1 MNSTDKSVNSKKRA
15 ELEQAIAALEEKR
28 SLLGDEVVD
37 IALTSMREKLAVLE
51 TGSRTVHEPQ
61 QRKLV
66 TVLFA
71 DVSGFTAMAETM
83 DHELVNSV
91 INSLWSRVDKAI
103 SDHGGRIDKH
113 IGDAVMALFG
123 TPAAHEDDPERSI
136 RAALQIQAEIRNW
149 KKELATL
156 ASVETAQAKNIHL
169 RIGINTGPALLG
181 TVGTIGEYT
190 AIGDTVNLANRVQT
204 AAPLDGI
211 LISHNAYQHVRGI
224 FDVTVLE
231 PITVKG
237 KSEPVQVYIVNRLK
251 PRSFRVTTRGLEG
264 IETRTIGRDE
274 ELAKMKAAFE
284 QSVEQRQTYLV
295 NIVADAGI
303 GKSRLLFEFNK
314 WLDRQKYHAHLFK
327 GRATQE
333 MAQIPYALLRDTLS
347 LSFDI
352 QDNDRA
358 SVARQKLE
366 RGILGYIGNK
376 KKASLYT
383 HFIGHLIGFD
393 FSNSPHLKG
402 ILGDA
407 RQIRDLAFHYTA
419 QLFTEVTSQQ
429 AAVIFLE
436 DIHWADKGSL
446 DFFSYLL
453 DAKPDLPL
461 FIVGLTRSTLFEQ
474 RSDWG
479 SSSIRNLR
487 LDLSPLT
494 DEDSH
499 LLVAE
504 ILQKVPHIPPGL
516 TDLIIKKAEGS
527 PFYIEELIKILMEG
541 GVIIR
546 GEDQWRVEMARLS
559 DLKVPATLTGL
570 VQARLDSLS
579 TGVRE
584 TLQQASVVGR
594 IFWTNVLENMHDPET
609 QTTASS
615 ISISNKLNTL
625 RAKEL
630 IYRYEESASSEM
642 PEFIFKNTILHDV
655 TYESVLLKLRPI
667 YHLQAAQGLIEISGE
682 RVSEYA
688 GRVGEH
694 YERAGKWLEAAEWYA
709 RAGRQAQDTYEPDAA
724 VGYYQK
730 ALNFLNEYGSPEQIP
745 QKLGICLRLGEVLN
759 WQARYSEAMEIYN
772 YMLRIAKEIGNILAQ
787 SRALRNLAISL
798 GNQGDHRASLE
809 YAIRAENLARNAGE
823 NLELAKALWTQGS
836 AHYRLGESQAALSL
850 GEQSLAISTELN
862 DRNEMARSLN
872 LLGAA
877 HYVSGRYEKAENCW
891 ENALKIFQELGDRQ
905 RGMDLLSNLG
915 VIADARGDYKT
926 AYQRYDGSL
935 TIAREIG
942 HKDGEISSLTNRGGE
957 QVALRNFEAAEADLR
972 KAIELA
978 GVDGSW
984 CLPNTYYYHAEA
996 LMGLDNFESSYYS
1009 AYQALALGR
1018 EHNVPENIG
1027 AAWRVLGKLSE
1038 KTGRP
1043 ISLRLTG
1050 LGELVDFSP
1059 EACFRKS
1066 AEILDE
1072 AEIEGELAR
1081 TLQEWA
1087 KYELRNGDK
1096 KQGKKLWKQ
1105 ARDIYIQLGA
1115 QMEVERM
1122 KELPAERVREDHN

>member
-1 MNSTDKSVNSKKRA
+1 MNSTDKPDNAKERA
-15 ELEQAIAALEEKR
+15 ELEQAIAALEERR
-28 SLLGDEVVD
+28 SLLGDEVVK
-37 IALTSMREKLAVLE
+37 IALASMREKLAMLE
-51 TGSRTVHEPQ
+51 TGSRTIYEPQ

-123 TPAAHEDDPERSI
+123 TPTAREDDPVRSI

-156 ASVETAQAKNIHL
+156 ASAETSQAKNIHL

-211 LISHNAYQHVRGI
+211 LISHNTYQHVRGI

-237 KSEPVQVYIVNRLK
+237 KSEPVQVYIINRLK

-264 IETRTIGRDE
+264 IETRTIGRDG
-274 ELAKMKAAFE
+274 ELGKMKAAFE
-284 QSVEQRQTYLV
+284 KSVEQRQTYLV

-314 WLDRQKYHAHLFK
+314 WLDRQKHHVHLFK

-333 MAQIPYALLRDTLS
+333 MAQIPYALLRDILS

-358 SVARQKLE
+358 SVVRQKLE
-366 RGILGYIGNK
+366 RGIRGHVENRK
-376 KKASLYT
+376 TASLYS

-419 QLFTEVTSQQ
+419 QLFTEITSRQN
-429 AAVIFLE
+429 AVIFLE

-461 FIVGLTRSTLFEQ
+461 VIIGLTRATLFEQ
-474 RSDWG
+474 RPDWG
-479 SSSIRNLR
+479 SSSVRNLR
-487 LDLSPLT
+487 LDLLPLS
-494 DEDSH
+494 EDDSR

-504 ILQKVPHIPPGL
+504 ILQKIPHIPPGL
-516 TDLIIKKAEGS
+516 TELIIKKAEGS

-541 GVIIR
+541 GIIIR
-546 GEDQWRVEMARLS
+546 GEDQWRVEMGRLS

-570 VQARLDSLS
+570 IQARLDGLS

-594 IFWTNVLENMHDPET
+594 IFWTNVLENMHNPET
-609 QTTASS
+609 QNATSS
-615 ISISNKLNTL
+615 IPIYDKLNTL

-630 IYRYEESASSEM
+630 VYRYDESASSEM

-655 TYESVLLKLRPI
+655 TYESVLLKLRPA

-694 YERAGKWLEAAEWYA
+694 YERASEWLEAAEWYA

-730 ALNFLNEYGSPEQIP
+730 ALNFLNGHGGLEQIP
-745 QKLGICLRLGEVLN
+745 QKLGISLRLGEVLN
-759 WQARYSEAMEIYN
+759 WKAQYTDAMEVFDS
-772 YMLRIAKEIGNILAQ
+772 MLEIAKQSGNAVAQ
-787 SRALRNLAISL
+787 SRALQGLATSL
-798 GNQGDHRASLE
+798 SYLGDHRAALE
-809 YAIRAENLARNAGE
+809 SAIQSEALVRNSDSPME
-823 NLELAKALWTQGS
+823 IAKALWTQGS
-836 AHYRLGESQAALSL
+836 ARFRLGESQAALSL
-850 GEQSLAISTELN
+850 AEQALQIATELN
-862 DRNEMARSLN
+862 DSDEMGRCLN
-872 LLGAA
+872 LLGAV
-877 HYVSGRYEKAENCW
+877 HYVSGRYEQAEGYW
-891 ENALKIFQELGDRQ
+891 TSALQIFQELGNKQ
-905 RGMDLLSNLG
+905 QGMDLWSNLG
-915 VIADARGDYKT
+915 VIADARGDYDT
-926 AYQRYDGSL
+926 AFQRYNSAL
-935 TIAREIG
+935 EIARETG
-942 HKDGEISSLTNRGGE
+942 YRDGEIVFLSNRGIE
-957 QVALRNFEAAEADLR
+957 QVALKNYDAAESDLR
-972 KAIELA
+972 AVIQMA
-978 GVDGSW
+978 GTTGSW
-984 CLPNTYYYHAEA
+984 CLPNTYNYYTEA
-996 LMGLDNFESSYYS
+996 LLGLGKEEQAVY
-1009 AYQALALGR
+1009 AAQQALVLGI
-1018 EHNVPENIG
+1018 EDGAPENIG
-1027 AAWRVLGKLSE
+1027 GAWRALGLVTAKTGKPIKIKDRDSGQATDYDARSSFAKSE
-1038 KTGRP
+1038 K
-1043 ISLRLTG
+1043 I
-1050 LGELVDFSP
+1050 FS
-1059 EACFRKS
+1059 
-1066 AEILDE
+1066 E
-1072 AEIEGELAR
+1072 AEINGERAR
-1081 TLQEWA
+1081 TLREWA
-1087 KYELRNGDK
+1087 KYELQNGDK
-1096 KQGKKLWKQ
+1096 KQGRKLWKQ
-1105 ARDIYIQLGA
+1105 ARDIYVKLGA

-1122 KELPAERVREDHN
+1122 KELPA